1 MGLRTPDQITSGQPR
16 PPAEFGA
23 LIAEFGGKCFAATRK
38 VTIQRD
44 RLDTEFAMAFET
56 PTRIEA
62 SDHRI
67 ELTCGCG
74 TMIGWTHT
82 SGGPDPF
89 MYSYW
94 DTETSVSGPH
104 LGLIRTAA
112 DSPPC
117 THWHEL
123 PLRFPVPE
131 EWAGSGEVKR

>member
-1 MGLRTPDQITSGQPR
+1 MGLRTPERITSGQPR
-16 PPAEFGA
+16 PAAEFEA
-23 LIAEFGGKCFAATRK
+23 LIAEFGGKCFAAARK

-44 RLDTEFAMAFET
+44 RLITELAMEFET
-56 PTRIEA
+56 PVRIEA

-74 TMIGWTHT
+74 SMIGWTHT
-82 SGGPDPF
+82 SRDPDPF

-94 DTETSVSGPH
+94 DSGTFASGPR

-112 DSPPC
+112 VVPPC

-123 PLRFPVPE
+123 PLRFPVPDP
-131 EWAGSGEVKR
+131 AVMRVTP